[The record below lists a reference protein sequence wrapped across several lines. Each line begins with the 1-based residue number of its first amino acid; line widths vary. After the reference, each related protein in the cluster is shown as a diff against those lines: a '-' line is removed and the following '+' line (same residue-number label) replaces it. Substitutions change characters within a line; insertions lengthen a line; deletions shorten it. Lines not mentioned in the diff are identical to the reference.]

1 MEQGG
6 FYSNLPGVHLK
17 RGNLDT
23 HTGASCGKH
32 HVNTETEP
40 G

>member
-6 FYSNLPGVHLK
+6 FYSHLPAVHLK
-17 RGNLDT
+17 RGNLGT
-23 HTGASCGKH
+23 HTFSWGKH
-32 HVNTETEP
+32 HVNTETET